1 MKKIAVILSGCGV
14 FDGSEVNEAVLSL
27 LYLDQ
32 AGADVTCFAPDIP
45 LAHVVNHL
53 TGEVSENESRNVLV
67 ESARIS
73 RGSISN
79 ILELNADEFDGL
91 VIPGG
96 FGAAKNLCNFA
107 FEGANLSVNDQVERV
122 IKAFHSQ
129 KKPIGILCIAPVIGA
144 KVLGACVTIG
154 DSADV
159 AAAIE
164 SVGGSHVNKAVT
176 DIQIDEANN
185 MVSAPAYM
193 YDAKI
198 SEVAVGIERMVKEVL
213 KRA

>member
-14 FDGSEVNEAVLSL
+14 FDGSEIHESVLTL

-32 AGADVTCFAPDIP
+32 AGASVKCFAPDIAQ
-45 LAHVVNHL
+45 AHVVNHL
-53 TGEVSENESRNVLV
+53 TGEVAEGESRNVLV
-67 ESARIS
+67 EAARIS
-73 RGSISN
+73 RGSIN
-79 ILELNADEFDGL
+79 KLVDLKADEFDA
-91 VIPGG
+91 VIIPGG

-107 FEGANLSVNDQVERV
+107 FEGANLSVNDQIENT
-122 IKAFHSQ
+122 IKAFHVQ

-164 SVGGSHVNKAVT
+164 KVGGSHVNKAVT
-176 DIQIDEANN
+176 DIQIDETNN
-185 MVSAPAYM
+185 VISAPAYM

-198 SEVAVGIERMVKEVL
+198 SDVAIGIEKLVTAVIN
-213 KRA
+213 RA